1 MSQTASPRSSAE
13 TAPAWAASASQAQA
27 FWRGT
32 LIITTIPC
40 VLLFGTAIGFG
51 ALARDVGLSL
61 GNAAFI
67 SMTMIALPNQVVLV
81 DEIGRGAALAAVA
94 LAVTLTGIRLLPMTV
109 TLLPLYRGARRRPL
123 LEFLATWPIAITT
136 WIEGTRRLPTL
147 PVDLRLAYHFGMG
160 LGMMST
166 TVSGT
171 VVGFLLAGRLPTV
184 LAAALLF
191 MTPIYFSLSLV
202 MTSKTRADR
211 VALGLGA
218 VMGPAMFVFV
228 PGFDLML
235 TGLGAGTAAYL
246 MGRTRG

>member
-1 MSQTASPRSSAE
+1 MSQTASPRSSAV
-13 TAPAWAASASQAQA
+13 TAPAWTASASQAQA

-32 LIITTIPC
+32 LIIVTIPC
-40 VLLFGTAIGFG
+40 LLLFGTAIGFG

-61 GNAAFI
+61 GNAAFV
-67 SMTMIALPNQVVLV
+67 SMTMIALPNQVVLA

-109 TLLPLYRGARRRPL
+109 TF
-123 LEFLATWPIAITT
+123 EFAATWPIAITT
-136 WIEGTRRLPTL
+136 WIEGTRQLPSL
-147 PVDLRLAYHFGMG
+147 PVGLRLAYHFGMG

-171 VVGFLLAGRLPTV
+171 IVGFLLAGRLPAV

-191 MTPIYFSLSLV
+191 MVPIYFFLSLV

-211 VALGLGA
+211 LALGLGA
-218 VMGPAMFVFV
+218 MMGPVMFMLV

-246 MGRTRG
+246 AGRVRG